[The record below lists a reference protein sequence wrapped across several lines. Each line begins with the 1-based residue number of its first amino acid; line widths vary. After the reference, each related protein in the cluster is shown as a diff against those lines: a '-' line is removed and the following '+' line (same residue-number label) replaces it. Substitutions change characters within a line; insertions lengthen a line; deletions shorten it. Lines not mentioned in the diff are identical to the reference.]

1 MPSIAGQGLKIG
13 RHDLGEHTTARTIRR
28 EISDDEVSHL
38 RRVLDTYLPG
48 AGGIAELGITCM
60 YSMTPDGIYIVE
72 RHPLHAQVVYACGF
86 SGTGYK
92 FSPVI
97 GEILSDL
104 VTGSATT
111 FDTSMFASGRLLTGA
126 HTENPRQGD
135 HVTVSR
141 SFHDEPPSDGCRR
154 CGCYNS
160 LAQEHSTTTRFQ
172 DRPTPISRQAK

>member
-1 MPSIAGQGLKIG
+1 
-13 RHDLGEHTTARTIRR
+13 
-28 EISDDEVSHL
+28 
-38 RRVLDTYLPG
+38 
-48 AGGIAELGITCM
+48 
-60 YSMTPDGIYIVE
+60 MTPDGIYIVE

-111 FDTSMFASGRLLTGA
+111 FDTSMFASGRFADGA

-135 HVTVSR
+135 HVTGESVLS
-141 SFHDEPPSDGCRR
+141 
-154 CGCYNS
+154 
-160 LAQEHSTTTRFQ
+160 
-172 DRPTPISRQAK
+172 